1 MDHLNFYK
9 LKEQPFSN
17 SVDNRYFYSDM
28 QHADALVRLRYAVD
42 SMKGLAV
49 VIGSIGTGKTT
60 LARRILDELD
70 EDKYEAALLVVL
82 HSTVTADW
90 FLKKIAIQLG
100 VENVAENKLDILGQ
114 LYKKLIQINESGLK
128 AVVLIDEA
136 QMLQSREIM
145 EEFRGLL
152 NMEISQGKLLTLI
165 LFGLPDLDNILAL
178 DEPLKHR
185 IAIKYKLKD
194 FDLNSTQEY
203 IKHRLK
209 VAGCEDAIFTTE
221 AISSIHSYS
230 KGNPRLINTICDNAI
245 LEGFIISQHP
255 IGKDIIDS
263 VSNNLDLTFDQ
274 QM

>member
-1 MDHLNFYK
+1 MDHLKFYK

-17 SVDNRYFYSDM
+17 SNDNRYFYSNM

-49 VIGSIGTGKTT
+49 VVGSIGTGKTT

-114 LYKKLIQINESGLK
+114 LYKRLIHINESGLK
-128 AVVLIDEA
+128 AVVIIDEA

-165 LFGLPDLDNILAL
+165 LFGLPDLNNILAL
-178 DEPLKHR
+178 DEPLKQR
-185 IAIKYKLKD
+185 IAIKYKLKEL
-194 FDLNSTQEY
+194 DLNSTQEY
-203 IKHRLK
+203 IKHRLR
-209 VAGCEDAIFTTE
+209 VAGCEDEIFTPE

-245 LEGFIISQHP
+245 LEGFLISQYP

-263 VSNNLDLTFDQ
+263 VSNNLDLTLEQ
-274 QM
+274 